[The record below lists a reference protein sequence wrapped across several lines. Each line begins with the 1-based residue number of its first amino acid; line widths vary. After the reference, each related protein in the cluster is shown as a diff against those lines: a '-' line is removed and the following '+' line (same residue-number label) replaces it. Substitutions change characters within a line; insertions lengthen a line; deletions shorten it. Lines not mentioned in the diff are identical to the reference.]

1 MARKPNYFVEQLR
14 KVLYERELT
23 QEQLGSLIGTNQR
36 VISRWLT
43 GGRNPSL
50 TSIRKIA
57 SALDLPINF
66 FVENSGGVVNTG
78 SVGGNVSVGGMDEK
92 DIKILKLEKEV
103 LELKLKLK
111 ELSNGKKG

>member
-1 MARKPNYFVEQLR
+1 MARRSGYFADHLR
-14 KVLYERELT
+14 KVMFERGLT
-23 QEQLGSLIGTNQR
+23 QEQLASLIGSNQQM
-36 VISRWLT
+36 VSRWLH
-43 GGRNPSL
+43 GVRNPSL
-50 TSIRKIA
+50 TSIKKIA

-66 FVENSGGVVNTG
+66 FVENSGVMNSG

-111 ELSNGKKG
+111 ELKK

>member
-57 SALDLPINF
+57 AALDLPINF

-78 SVGGNVSVGGMDEK
+78 VSGDISVGGMDEK
-92 DIKILKLEKEV
+92 DIKILKLEKQV

-111 ELSNGKKG
+111 ELKK

>member
-1 MARKPNYFVEQLR
+1 MGIKKNYFNDQLR
-14 KVLYERELT
+14 KIMFERKLT
-23 QEQLGSLIGTNQR
+23 QQKLASLLGINQARISGWLHGT
-36 VISRWLT
+36 
-43 GGRNPSL
+43 RNPSL
-50 TSIRKIA
+50 TSIKKIA

-66 FVENSGGVVNTG
+66 FVENSGVMNSG

-111 ELSNGKKG
+111 ELKK

>member
-1 MARKPNYFVEQLR
+1 MGIKKNYFNDQLR
-14 KVLYERELT
+14 KVMFERKLT
-23 QEQLGSLIGTNQR
+23 QQKLASLLGINQARISGWLHGT
-36 VISRWLT
+36 
-43 GGRNPSL
+43 RNPSL
-50 TSIRKIA
+50 TSIKKIA
-57 SALDLPINF
+57 STLDLPINF

-111 ELSNGKKG
+111 SLKK